1 MKADDYYDT
10 ISMQREQNRESY
22 DYKKV
27 FLKEEEDTEAER
39 KKLFE
44 YLKEVESQNQEEGRK
59 VQIENVE
66 EMRRRDIRIKELEVR
81 LKEYRDEP
89 IVSLGDE
96 LLSVREIEILKKEK
110 FLKKLEKDLETKENE
125 IRNQLFS
132 EPGVEEEVEEEEEA
146 ESKEKD
152 KDEKSRS
159 GVTHLL
165 KPYVGGFSGDEPVPK
180 NESSFEEWS
189 ASVSDRLKGIS

>member
-27 FLKEEEDTEAER
+27 ILKEEEDTKAER

-44 YLKEVESQNQEEGRK
+44 YLKVVESQNQEEGRK

-66 EMRRRDIRIKELEVR
+66 EMRRRDIRIKELEDR
-81 LKEYRDEP
+81 LNRDEP

-110 FLKKLEKDLETKENE
+110 VLKKLEKDLETK
-125 IRNQLFS
+125 
-132 EPGVEEEVEEEEEA
+132 
-146 ESKEKD
+146 
-152 KDEKSRS
+152 
-159 GVTHLL
+159 
-165 KPYVGGFSGDEPVPK
+165 
-180 NESSFEEWS
+180 
-189 ASVSDRLKGIS
+189 